1 MALDADAG
9 LNRSASVSSE
19 DPLVSAVREKLA
31 TLPPKLRAVVY
42 LYYYEEYGTE
52 EIAAILKLPQGTVKS
67 RLYNARKLLK
77 KELKE
82 VI

>member
-9 LNRSASVSSE
+9 LNRSASVSQE
-19 DPLVSAVREKLA
+19 EPLVSAVREKLA
-31 TLPPKLRAVVY
+31 ALPPKLRAVVY
-42 LYYYEEYGTE
+42 LYYYEEYATE